1 VLNTTFFLGI
11 GEKRE
16 ERREKREERREKKEE
31 RREKKEERRKKRE
44 ERREKKGRGFPP
56 TTHVVVKA

>member
-16 ERREKREERREKKEE
+16 ERREKREE